1 MNIWYLYYF
10 RNLLIKSILPLTYFI
25 VRSASV
31 RRPNSSSAARDSPVS
46 PAVLV
51 KEPATVLSVKQPL
64 TPIDLEDSGMHDTS
78 TAVMVTTRIAS
89 DSQCL
94 SVDDEVDSSQSV
106 INANNNINNSVQ
118 SISQRFVSSS
128 DNQSLPEIPK
138 LHQAAR

>member
-1 MNIWYLYYF
+1 M
-10 RNLLIKSILPLTYFI
+10 
-25 VRSASV
+25 RSASV
-31 RRPNSSSAARDSPVS
+31 RRPSSSSAAKDSPVS

-51 KEPATVLSVKQPL
+51 KEPATVLSVKPL

-94 SVDDEVDSSQSV
+94 SVDDELDSSQSV

-128 DNQSLPEIPK
+128 DNQSLPETPK

>member
-10 RNLLIKSILPLTYFI
+10 HNLLIKSILPLTYFI

-31 RRPNSSSAARDSPVS
+31 RRPSSSSAARDSPVS

-51 KEPATVLSVKQPL
+51 KEPATVLSVKPL

-128 DNQSLPEIPK
+128 DNQSLPETPK